1 MHRYKIFLKTGETV
15 EVEAESVK
23 FILDEFGQGYR
34 YDFTVYDHTYI
45 IRPIAIFY
53 TKEITGWAEL
63 PESEEEISNEKA
75 ISNLNLIRVAFVKA
89 ETKEQI
95 KLINDTID
103 KAIEA
108 LKPETG
114 HWIMHQDHR
123 ECSKCGIYFLKDM
136 PRNSYCPNCGTRM
149 TKSEEVE
156 E

>member
-1 MHRYKIFLKTGETV
+1 MNRYKIFLKTGETV
-15 EVEAESVK
+15 EVEAESVQL
-23 FILDEFGQGYR
+23 ILDESGHVYR
-34 YDFTVYDHTYI
+34 HDFTVCDPTYI
-45 IRPIAIFY
+45 TRPIAIFY

-63 PESEEEISNEKA
+63 PESEEISNEKA
-75 ISNLNLIRVAFVKA
+75 ITNLNLIRVAFVKA

-123 ECSKCGIYFLKDM
+123 ECSECGVYLLKDM

-149 TKSEEVE
+149 TESEDKS
-156 E
+156 